1 MPIPPL
7 DQESNTP
14 NVLGFRR
21 LDMTITNKND
31 ANKAAVL
38 ERLRAVRSALKNEPQ
53 TPAAIRALEQC
64 DRLEQAINQFH
75 AEGLRFA
82 AFTLLRMVFAQ
93 GTAFTEPVHIS
104 TQDLQSALETA
115 GYPH

>member
-1 MPIPPL
+1 
-7 DQESNTP
+7 
-14 NVLGFRR
+14 
-21 LDMTITNKND
+21 MTITNKND

-38 ERLRAVRSALKNEPQ
+38 ERLSAVRSALEKEAQ
-53 TPAAIRALEQC
+53 TAEVTRALEQC
-64 DRLEQAINQFH
+64 DRLEVAIQRFH

-93 GTAFTEPVHIS
+93 RTVFTEPVHIA
-104 TQDLQSALETA
+104 TQNLKSALETA

>member
-1 MPIPPL
+1 
-7 DQESNTP
+7 
-14 NVLGFRR
+14 
-21 LDMTITNKND
+21 MTITNKND

-38 ERLRAVRSALKNEPQ
+38 ERLSAVRSALENEPESPLV
-53 TPAAIRALEQC
+53 TRAVEQC
-64 DRLEQAINQFH
+64 DRLEVSIRQFH

-93 GTAFTEPVHIS
+93 GTGFTDPVHIA
-104 TQDLQSALETA
+104 TQNLKSALETA